1 MVEKLQE
8 VDPFFREQ
16 TPLMIVLSGISGAG
30 KDSVLRRMRDLG
42 LPFHFV
48 VTATDR
54 ASRTEEVHGR
64 DYWFYS
70 TQEFERMI
78 DEGELLEHAVVY
90 GQYKGVPKEQV
101 RQALDSGLDVVMRL
115 DIQGVRRVKSLVPQA
130 ISIFVTCES
139 EEEMVARLRE
149 RHTESETTI
158 QRRLETAREELAHI
172 AEFDYVV
179 VNRRGAL
186 DVAVEDV
193 VAIIRAEHC
202 RSVLRRIDL

>member
-70 TQEFERMI
+70 TQEFEWMI

>member
-16 TPLMIVLSGISGAG
+16 TPLMIVLSGTSGAG

-101 RQALDSGLDVVMRL
+101 RRALDSGLDVVMRL